1 MRLLWQYIKKH
12 KKILIS
18 ALVLATINQVF
29 SLADPQI
36 VRLLIDQYASKANE
50 LSASRFLIG
59 VSLLLVTYIGLA
71 FISRTAKA
79 FQDYKVSIITQKV
92 GAQMYA
98 DSVAHSFA
106 LPFNLFEDQ
115 RSGELLQKLQKAKID
130 NQALITSTINVL
142 FLSVVGL
149 LVVVGYAFTVHW
161 SIGVAYLSLFP
172 VIGSV
177 VYFLSQ
183 RIKIKQRQIV
193 KQQADLAGSTTETL
207 RNVELV
213 KSLGLEDQ
221 EVVRLNNVNEYI
233 LTLELQKVKLVRALS
248 FIQGTLINFIRSLI
262 MLLLLWLIFKNII
275 SVGQFFTL
283 FVYSFF
289 VFGALWEL
297 GTVVTQYQDARAANE
312 QLENILAQKPEPK
325 PLSSLT
331 RTSFPLPS
339 GVSKPSKKTSRSG
352 PISSPNSFLISKTNG
367 PGRSP
372 TSTLKEA

>member
-115 RSGELLQKLQKAKID
+115 RSGELLQKLQK
-130 NQALITSTINVL
+130 L
-142 FLSVVGL
+142 F
-149 LVVVGYAFTVHW
+149 
-161 SIGVAYLSLFP
+161 
-172 VIGSV
+172 
-177 VYFLSQ
+177 
-183 RIKIKQRQIV
+183 
-193 KQQADLAGSTTETL
+193 
-207 RNVELV
+207 
-213 KSLGLEDQ
+213 
-221 EVVRLNNVNEYI
+221 
-233 LTLELQKVKLVRALS
+233 
-248 FIQGTLINFIRSLI
+248 
-262 MLLLLWLIFKNII
+262 
-275 SVGQFFTL
+275 
-283 FVYSFF
+283 
-289 VFGALWEL
+289 
-297 GTVVTQYQDARAANE
+297 
-312 QLENILAQKPEPK
+312 
-325 PLSSLT
+325 
-331 RTSFPLPS
+331 
-339 GVSKPSKKTSRSG
+339 
-352 PISSPNSFLISKTNG
+352 
-367 PGRSP
+367 
-372 TSTLKEA
+372 